1 MRHPTPRTLDTAV
14 EIIGEVKTS
23 TPDDLIARQRRTLVS
38 DIVIDPAYAP
48 ALHGIE
54 AYSHL
59 IVLFWMHRARRDDSP
74 LMHPRGNPA
83 LPLTGVLA
91 ARGRAHPN
99 PIGLAVVD
107 LVERRDNV
115 LTVRRLDAYDGTPV
129 IDIKPYDDYD
139 VYPDPRV
146 PEWFRAPRD
155 A

>member
-1 MRHPTPRTLDTAV
+1 MRHPAPRLLDAPV

-23 TPDDLIARQRRTLVS
+23 TPDELIARQRRTLIS
-38 DIVIDPAYAP
+38 RIVIDPHYAA

-54 AYSHL
+54 EYSHL
-59 IVLFWMHRARRDDSP
+59 IVLFWMDRAPRGDSM
-74 LMHPRGNPA
+74 LMHPRGNPE

-107 LVERRDNV
+107 LIDRRDNV

-129 IDIKPYDDYD
+129 IDLKPYDDYD
-139 VYPDPRV
+139 VHAEPRV
-146 PEWFRAPRD
+146 PAWFRARRD

>member
-1 MRHPTPRTLDTAV
+1 MRHPPPRLLEASV

-23 TPDDLIARQRRTLVS
+23 TPDDLIARQRRILVS
-38 DIVIDPAYAP
+38 QIVIDPAYAP
-48 ALHGIE
+48 ALLGIE

-59 IVLFWMHRARRDDSP
+59 IVLFWMHRVRREDSL
-74 LMHPRGNPA
+74 LMHPRGNPE

-107 LVERRDNV
+107 LIERRDNV

-129 IDIKPYDDYD
+129 IDLKPYDDYD
-139 VYPDPRV
+139 VHPEPRV
-146 PEWFRAPRD
+146 PAWFHARRD
-155 A
+155 P